1 MGCDE
6 AGVYGDVGLRFRPF
20 LSSLV
25 REVMILAKYLGASND
40 LIMICNFEFFFGCC
54 WCYIWLML
62 KNGVFDFENREVKMT
77 VDAIL

>member
-40 LIMICNFEFFFGCC
+40 LIMICNFEFFFRVLLVL
-54 WCYIWLML
+54 YL
-62 KNGVFDFENREVKMT
+62 
-77 VDAIL
+77 VDVEEWGL